1 MPSSAKATVDG
12 RRTRGVILAGG
23 GATRLAGRDKA
34 LLPLGD
40 KPLLTHVVSRLAPQ
54 VDALALCS
62 NSPADRYADFGLP
75 VIADRLPGLGPLA
88 GVHAAAAAWPD
99 EILVSVA
106 VDLPFLPLDSVA
118 HLRRGWSGTGCRH
131 AVVHGRHA
139 LVVLWPPGSADQL
152 ARFLRHEQSLYA
164 WLTLHSAPVAF
175 TGLDAIDLDININTP
190 AELRAA
196 QQYLEGDTPAI
207 PVLTD

>member
-1 MPSSAKATVDG
+1 MSVSAKTTVDG

-54 VDALALCS
+54 VDTLVLNS
-62 NSPADRYADFGLP
+62 NAPAERYAEFALP
-75 VIADRLPGLGPLA
+75 VLADKLPGLGPLA
-88 GVHAAAAAWPD
+88 GVHAAAATWPD

-106 VDLPFLPLDSVA
+106 VDLPFLPLDTVA
-118 HLRRGWSGTGCRH
+118 RLRRGWSGKSCRH
-131 AVVHGRHA
+131 AAVNGRHA
-139 LVVLWPPGSADQL
+139 LVVLWPPGMAAEL
-152 ARFLRHEQSLYA
+152 ATFLRHEQSLYA
-164 WLTLHSAPVAF
+164 WLTLRSAPVAF

-196 QQYLEGDTPAI
+196 QRYLAGDAPAI
-207 PVLTD
+207 PVLSD

>member
-1 MPSSAKATVDG
+1 MDG

-40 KPLLTHVVSRLAPQ
+40 KPLLAHVVSRLAPQ
-54 VDALALCS
+54 VDALVLNS
-62 NSPADRYADFGLP
+62 NAPAERYAEFALP
-75 VIADRLPGLGPLA
+75 VLADQLPGLGPLA
-88 GVHAAAAAWPD
+88 GVHAAAATWPD

-106 VDLPFLPLDSVA
+106 VDLPFLPLDTVA
-118 HLRRGWSGTGCRH
+118 RLRRGWSGKGCRH
-131 AVVHGRHA
+131 AVVNGRHA
-139 LVVLWPPGSADQL
+139 LVVLWPPGIAAEL
-152 ARFLRHEQSLYA
+152 AQFLHHEQSLYA
-164 WLTLHSAPVAF
+164 WLTLRSAPVAF

-196 QQYLEGDTPAI
+196 QRYLAGEAPAI
-207 PVLTD
+207 PVLSDQP